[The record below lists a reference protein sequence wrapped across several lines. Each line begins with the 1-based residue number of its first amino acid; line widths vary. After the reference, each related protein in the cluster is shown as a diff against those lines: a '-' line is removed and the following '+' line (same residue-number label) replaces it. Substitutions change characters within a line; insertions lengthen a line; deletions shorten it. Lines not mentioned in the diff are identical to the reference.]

1 MRRGADND
9 VRICRCFGCDA
20 LRRAEPDVYEENV
33 VEGDEDAA
41 DAARLKLPQKR
52 KKGQQ
57 GKGSGGAAKGGDTA
71 AAPMA
76 E

>member
-1 MRRGADND
+1 
-9 VRICRCFGCDA
+9 
-20 LRRAEPDVYEENV
+20 VYEENV
-33 VEGDEDAA
+33 VEGDDDAA

-52 KKGQQ
+52 KKGAPGGKPQ
-57 GKGSGGAAKGGDTA
+57 GRPAGEAAK

>member
-1 MRRGADND
+1 M
-9 VRICRCFGCDA
+9 
-20 LRRAEPDVYEENV
+20 YEENV

-57 GKGSGGAAKGGDTA
+57 GKGNGGAAKGGDAA

>member
-1 MRRGADND
+1 VTLIWRLLRT
-9 VRICRCFGCDA
+9 DA
-20 LRRAEPDVYEENV
+20 PDVYEENV
-33 VEGDEDAA
+33 VEGDEDAE

-52 KKGQQ
+52 KKG
-57 GKGSGGAAKGGDTA
+57 GGERPAGGAPAAAAKPADAG

>member
-1 MRRGADND
+1 MALRHAPL
-9 VRICRCFGCDA
+9 RCFAAARCRADA
-20 LRRAEPDVYEENV
+20 PDVYEQNV

-52 KKGQQ
+52 KKGGAPLPQ
-57 GKGSGGAAKGGDTA
+57 GAAAGKA
-71 AAPMA
+71 PERPPAPMA

>member
-1 MRRGADND
+1 MY
-9 VRICRCFGCDA
+9 
-20 LRRAEPDVYEENV
+20 AENL

-57 GKGSGGAAKGGDTA
+57 GKGGAAAKGGDA
-71 AAPMA
+71 PAAPMV